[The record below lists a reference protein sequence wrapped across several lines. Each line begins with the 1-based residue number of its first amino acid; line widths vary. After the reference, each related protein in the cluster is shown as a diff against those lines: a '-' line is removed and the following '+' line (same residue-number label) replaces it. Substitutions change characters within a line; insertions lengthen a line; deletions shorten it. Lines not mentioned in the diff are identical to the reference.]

1 LLTKL
6 QLPSSSGY
14 GQVRPPAIDEAG
26 NGDPERT
33 VSGIVWQSWGG
44 SRAIGT
50 GTGWRLGQY
59 QTVAD
64 RVVVVAFDLG
74 TYRGQYVYDALKWYF
89 PQIGGTFDPQQ
100 FEDVCVGAPYPP
112 SDGGYEDDGPAGTSA
127 YFMNL
132 SGAPAALS
140 GSVGFRSHDGRHTT
154 LFTFSGTA
162 QLDGSL
168 TIKSNAPGHTGGTYT
183 GEWVALNL
191 VIDNCGAFLN
201 LDASGPRV
209 SCRFA
214 HIDGS

>member
-1 LLTKL
+1 
-6 QLPSSSGY
+6 
-14 GQVRPPAIDEAG
+14 VIDEAG

-50 GTGWRLGQY
+50 GTGWRLGQH
-59 QTVAD
+59 QIVAD

-74 TYRGQYVYDALKWYF
+74 TCRGQYVYDALEWYF

-100 FEDVCVGAPYPP
+100 FEDVCVGAAYPP
-112 SDGGYEDDGPAGTSA
+112 SDGGYEDDGPAGTPE
-127 YFMNL
+127 YFINL

-140 GSVGFRSHDGRHTT
+140 GSVGFRSQDGRNTT
-154 LFTFSGTA
+154 LLTFSGTA

-168 TIKSNAPGHTGGTYT
+168 TIKSNAPGHSGGTYT
-183 GEWVALNL
+183 GEWVELNL

-201 LDASGPRV
+201 LDASGPPV